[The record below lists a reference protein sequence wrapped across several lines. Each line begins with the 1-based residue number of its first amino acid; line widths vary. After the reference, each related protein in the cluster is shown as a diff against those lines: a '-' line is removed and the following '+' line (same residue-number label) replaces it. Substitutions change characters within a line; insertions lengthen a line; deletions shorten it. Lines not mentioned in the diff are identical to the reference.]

1 MHGYE
6 KEESSPP
13 VLQPLSEYA
22 PSTSAQPVF
31 WNDEATKLLIADMRA
46 REEKSNSGKITKK
59 KMFIEITEKMHK
71 EGYTFTW
78 EQVQGRWKTLV
89 TALKK
94 TKDHNNKSGNDRKTC
109 AFEKE
114 LDIMFEGNPS
124 IKPAASSSSCIFPV
138 QEKRKELDGDC
149 TEADENDEKN
159 GNVKSNSENTCNK
172 NKKQHKRNSSEM
184 IDLMKDFITQQ
195 QVDKEKQRQ
204 ERQNIHND
212 KKAMH
217 EEKMNLFRDMLK
229 QMKD

>member
-1 MHGYE
+1 
-6 KEESSPP
+6 
-13 VLQPLSEYA
+13 VLQPLSESA

-31 WNDEATKLLIADMRA
+31 WNDEATKLLIAEMRA

-94 TKDHNNKSGNDRKTC
+94 TKDHNNKSGNDRKAC
-109 AFEKE
+109 VFEKE
-114 LDIMFEGNPS
+114 LDIMLEGNPS

-138 QEKRKELDGDC
+138 QEKRKESDSNC

-159 GNVKSNSENTCNK
+159 GNDKSTCNSEITCNK
-172 NKKQHKRNSSEM
+172 NKKQRKSNSSDM

-195 QVDKEKQRQ
+195 QVDKEIKRLC
-204 ERQNIHND
+204 I
-212 KKAMH
+212 KK
-217 EEKMNLFRDMLK
+217 K
-229 QMKD
+229 

>member
-1 MHGYE
+1 
-6 KEESSPP
+6 
-13 VLQPLSEYA
+13 
-22 PSTSAQPVF
+22 
-31 WNDEATKLLIADMRA
+31 
-46 REEKSNSGKITKK
+46 
-59 KMFIEITEKMHK
+59 MFIEITEKMHK

-78 EQVQGRWKTLV
+78 EQVQGIWKTLV

-138 QEKRKELDGDC
+138 QEKRKELDSNC

-159 GNVKSNSENTCNK
+159 GNDKSTCNSEITCNK
-172 NKKQHKRNSSEM
+172 NKKQRKSNSSDM

-204 ERQNIHND
+204 ERQNLHND

-217 EEKMNLFRDMLK
+217 KEKMNLFCDLLK
-229 QMKD
+229 EMKD